1 MRNNYL
7 KYYKYFCN
15 DAKTYFF
22 YKTSPRY
29 FTCKHMYTE
38 TVASTK
44 YKNKVMNNYHSVE
57 NAFFQTQYGDK
68 IASFKNNAMLIFII
82 RQMAHSEQLPVH
94 IIGTMHNHKDIYMPT
109 NYKEFLDMLDMVT
122 ALKIS
127 FLAGEDAI
135 KFTIS
140 TDNLFNIIK
149 VSTSVFHPENLSSET
164 ILLQLQSRINDG
176 IRCLDIF
183 EDIEKVIIKEPNLN
197 F

>member
-1 MRNNYL
+1 
-7 KYYKYFCN
+7 
-15 DAKTYFF
+15 
-22 YKTSPRY
+22 
-29 FTCKHMYTE
+29 
-38 TVASTK
+38 
-44 YKNKVMNNYHSVE
+44 
-57 NAFFQTQYGDK
+57 
-68 IASFKNNAMLIFII
+68 
-82 RQMAHSEQLPVH
+82 MAHSEQLPVH